1 MAQVISPQIF
11 HGCEMFFLGPM
22 VCELPRSLSMIG
34 LLNLASGLPQP
45 PPSMS
50 SGCLKTSVLLQLGP
64 PPKPKP
70 HPSYLATE
78 YSVTES

>member
-11 HGCEMFFLGPM
+11 HGCEMSFLSPM
-22 VCELPRSLSMIG
+22 MYELPRSLSMIG
-34 LLNLASGLPQP
+34 LLNLTPGLPQP

-50 SGCLKTSVLLQLGP
+50 SGCLKTLVLLQSGP

-70 HPSYLATE
+70 HPCYLATK